1 MSNQV
6 FVGTFEER
14 ALTAPNLDRRK
25 IDTRVEEN
33 FQSHKK
39 AIYLHLNFHEKL
51 STDIF
56 YQLDQVSWFSKSYR
70 KIIIF
75 WVP

>member
-51 STDIF
+51 STYIF
-56 YQLDQVSWFSKSYR
+56 YQLKSILTWT
-70 KIIIF
+70 K
-75 WVP
+75 